1 MSDSFVF
8 SEDDFI
14 TTISEDDLKEKT
26 KLDLNVSY
34 PYDTEYEYKTLLE
47 RLNLDE
53 ERRNDIM
60 TDKGFIV
67 SPTRGVAKDVK
78 DPFSIFSSK

>member
-34 PYDTEYEYKTLLE
+34 PYDTEYEYK
-47 RLNLDE
+47 RSE
-53 ERRNDIM
+53 ENTSQLQSQR
-60 TDKGFIV
+60 
-67 SPTRGVAKDVK
+67 
-78 DPFSIFSSK
+78 